1 MIKLSVSEIVS
12 TGINNRQHFD
22 KDETK
27 RLAESIVTH
36 GLLEPLVVREKNDA
50 GEYELVAGERRLRA
64 IKLIREQDCNKFK
77 QIDCKVVKGN
87 RIFAGECSMIE
98 NIQRADLQPMEIARG
113 LAEMRNCGLA
123 QRQIADKLGKT
134 QAWVS
139 QYLVLLKEE
148 PEVQKLVEEGK
159 ASVGTVRDLKAVP
172 PEHKQE
178 ALEAIRERKTT
189 KGRGPRVSKAIAEK
203 AKPEGEKV
211 RVKIQRTAS
220 ELEKTVVGLRGTAKK
235 FKLPE
240 PSDPT
245 RTILESAYV
254 AGAADAMD
262 WVLGNNNKF

>member
-1 MIKLSVSEIVS
+1 MIKLSVSDIVS
-12 TGINNRQHFD
+12 TGINNRQEFD
-22 KDETK
+22 KEETR
-27 RLAESIVTH
+27 RLAESLVTH

-64 IKLIREQDCNKFK
+64 IKLIREQDANKFK

-87 RIFAGECSMIE
+87 RFFASECSMIE
-98 NIQRADLQPMEIARG
+98 NIQRADLQPMEIAHG
-113 LAEMRNCGLA
+113 LAEMRNCGLSQA
-123 QRQIADKLGKT
+123 DIASKLGKK

-139 QYLVLLKEE
+139 QYLGLLKEE
-148 PEVQKLVEEGK
+148 PEVQKLVEDGK
-159 ASVGTVRDLKAVP
+159 ASVGTVRDLKTVP
-172 PEHKQE
+172 AERRQE
-178 ALEAIRERKTT
+178 AIESIRERKTT
-189 KGRGPRVSKAIAEK
+189 IGRGPRVSKTVAKSEDKIKIKLQHTAAE
-203 AKPEGEKV
+203 V
-211 RVKIQRTAS
+211 
-220 ELEKTVVGLRGTAKK
+220 EKTVTGLRGTAKK